1 MREELYLDDK
11 HPVVPE
17 LEAVHPMTSLLA
29 GRNEQ
34 LALPLDVGGHRYFK
48 IRAAESPRERRS
60 ANRLVDSM
68 YSTRGYKTTPL
79 PEEGCPYRKTFLA
92 TDHNSPIGTLTIGR
106 DSSNGL
112 LVEELFADEVAR
124 FRDAGLP
131 ICEFT
136 KLAMDRRARSPRLLA
151 ALFHVAYAYA
161 HRVSSCHSLLIEVN
175 PRHVRYYQT
184 MLGFQVI
191 GEARHNPRV
200 DAPAVLLSLDLNY
213 AKEQI
218 RNYGGKPYLA
228 SSERSAYPYFFTEED
243 ERGIVGRLRRAS
255 EDIAHILESE
265 TLRFPGTGPDGR
277 LH

>member
-1 MREELYLDDK
+1 LEVEQI
-11 HPVVPE
+11 VAPE
-17 LEAVHPMTSLLA
+17 FEAKRLMTSLLA
-29 GRNEQ
+29 GHAEQ
-34 LALPLDVGGHRYFK
+34 VALPIEAVSQRYFK

-106 DSSNGL
+106 DSSRGL
-112 LVEELFADEVAR
+112 LVEELFAIEVAR

-161 HRVSSCHSLLIEVN
+161 HRVNSFHSLLIEVN
-175 PRHVRYYQT
+175 PRHVRYYQS

-191 GEARHNPRV
+191 GEPRHNPRV

-218 RNYGGKPYLA
+218 EIYGGKPQLA
-228 SSERSAYPYFFTEED
+228 SSERSAYPYFFSALDED
-243 ERGIVGRLRRAS
+243 GIVGRLRRVN
-255 EDIAHILESE
+255 EDIAHVFESE
-265 TLRFPGTGPDGR
+265 PASTVATQIDDR